1 MKTIFLG
8 RTEELRALNKQYL
21 SDKIEFVVIDG
32 YERMGKTFLL
42 REYIKDKE
50 TLVISAR
57 NKQNQ
62 IQTFI

>member
-1 MKTIFLG
+1 MFLG

-32 YERMGKTFLL
+32 HKRMGKTFLL
-42 REYIKDKE
+42 REYTKDKE
-50 TLVISAR
+50 ALVIIAR

>member
-1 MKTIFLG
+1 MFLG

-21 SDKIEFVVIDG
+21 SDKIEFAVIDG
-32 YERMGKTFLL
+32 HKRMGKTFLL

-50 TLVISAR
+50 ALVIIVR
-57 NKQNQ
+57 NKHNQ